1 MTMKCEDVRDELV
14 AYVRGELDSARR
26 TEVEEHLVR
35 CGDCTKEWEGARDVL
50 GVMKIADAASIKELV
65 HTLFRTAFSRRASDI
80 HLEKNRGVPRVRLR
94 IDGVLHEQPDLALP
108 PEQYEPVISRI
119 KYMAAMNL
127 SEKQVPQDGRIAVE
141 HMGNDLDLRVSIF
154 PYFDGESAVM
164 RSLDRSNVLIGLER
178 LGMNPH
184 TLTRVLSMIERPGGL
199 ILTTGPTGAGKT
211 TLLYSILQ
219 RLNRPEVKIMTI
231 EDPVEYLLAGVNQAS
246 VNRKAG
252 LAFANS
258 LRAFL
263 RQDPD
268 VIMVGEI
275 RDLESLET
283 IMAAAATGHLVLSS
297 VHTPDATSAIT
308 RLLDAGIAP
317 FVLSGSLIG
326 VIGQRLVRRVCQG
339 CRQAYEPAESLLEA
353 VEFTDTNR
361 PEAFVHGAGCEQCA
375 GTGYQG
381 RVGLFEVLTM
391 DRELAQMVVE
401 RAPEAAIRARALALD
416 RLCPFAAD
424 ARARVA
430 EGATTVEEI
439 DRVLRGL
446 IAVPA

>member
-1 MTMKCEDVRDELV
+1 
-14 AYVRGELDSARR
+14 
-26 TEVEEHLVR
+26 
-35 CGDCTKEWEGARDVL
+35 
-50 GVMKIADAASIKELV
+50 
-65 HTLFRTAFSRRASDI
+65 
-80 HLEKNRGVPRVRLR
+80 
-94 IDGVLHEQPDLALP
+94 
-108 PEQYEPVISRI
+108 
-119 KYMAAMNL
+119 
-127 SEKQVPQDGRIAVE
+127 
-141 HMGNDLDLRVSIF
+141 
-154 PYFDGESAVM
+154 
-164 RSLDRSNVLIGLER
+164 
-178 LGMNPH
+178 
-184 TLTRVLSMIERPGGL
+184 
-199 ILTTGPTGAGKT
+199 
-211 TLLYSILQ
+211 
-219 RLNRPEVKIMTI
+219 
-231 EDPVEYLLAGVNQAS
+231 VNQ
-246 VNRKAG
+246 KAG
-252 LAFANS
+252 LLFANS

-430 EGATTVEEI
+430 EGVTTVEEI